1 MVVDDPCQ
9 GRLVSHCTGPRRGRL
24 GWEGRQLT
32 QTGHRDVPCQTPSC
46 SARKTGGRGL
56 LSFFPYVAL
65 IFFIFFFLNTFIY
78 NETVHHCETAP
89 EVIALLLDFSLGA
102 SKKDEFG
109 KTHYRAQHEDKECD
123 VNKFKQQRRR
133 LIKRIPEWLRLEQIS
148 GDSLL
153 IQPLPMIHCIFIN
166 VWKLEV

>member
-1 MVVDDPCQ
+1 MTHVKAASFPTVLAQ
-9 GRLVSHCTGPRRGRL
+9 GGA
-24 GWEGRQLT
+24 GW
-32 QTGHRDVPCQTPSC
+32 
-46 SARKTGGRGL
+46 GGRGDSSPRL
-56 LSFFPYVAL
+56 ATGMFHAKRPHVQQEKLEEGVFFLSFFPYVAL
-65 IFFIFFFLNTFIY
+65 IFFFFLNTFIY

-133 LIKRIPEWLRLEQIS
+133 LFKRIPEWLRLEQIS
-148 GDSLL
+148 GDCLL